1 MKYYIAGF
9 WLFTIMLSTIRIVAQ
24 EQVNEGGF
32 EDWEGSPAHP
42 KGWVTQQSASGIKG
56 NLELQDVTTSRSG
69 ISSMKL
75 YTDTVTLPIIGNR
88 LINGFALYGSGI
100 YKAPATIIYKGTPFT
115 SRPDSLV
122 FWYKFSPV
130 LNDSGSFGIQLT
142 KWSDSAQ
149 YVAVN
154 AGWAPAH
161 LLNTY
166 GLWQRNSCPLQY
178 FTSDKPDSMMIG
190 FGSAADVKHQGTA
203 LWIDDVSLIYSNSVG
218 VIDNDKMT
226 IAVQLFPNPAITTL
240 HLSSLDLNTNY
251 CAEIFDLKGNI
262 LLRDEVKNGS
272 LDVSKLDNG
281 KYILQLH
288 DPCGKQHSGTFIVA
302 R

>member
-1 MKYYIAGF
+1 
-9 WLFTIMLSTIRIVAQ
+9 
-24 EQVNEGGF
+24 
-32 EDWEGSPAHP
+32 
-42 KGWVTQQSASGIKG
+42 
-56 NLELQDVTTSRSG
+56 
-69 ISSMKL
+69 
-75 YTDTVTLPIIGNR
+75 
-88 LINGFALYGSGI
+88 
-100 YKAPATIIYKGTPFT
+100 
-115 SRPDSLV
+115 
-122 FWYKFSPV
+122 
-130 LNDSGSFGIQLT
+130 
-142 KWSDSAQ
+142 
-149 YVAVN
+149 
-154 AGWAPAH
+154 
-161 LLNTY
+161 
-166 GLWQRNSCPLQY
+166 
-178 FTSDKPDSMMIG
+178 MIG

-240 HLSSLDLNTNY
+240 HLSSLDLNTDY

-281 KYILQLH
+281 KYLLQLH